1 MRQTWKGKTPQN
13 NSGADK
19 LRVFANSCLSFFGSR
34 LSVVKQT
41 FYKTGGNLRR
51 RYKCVYAPWFIF
63 CAVSFFLQILSVE
76 KSKDKKT
83 VLVMIDSLSGGGAER
98 VATILA
104 SALSGDYNVA
114 LLSVKEDSPR
124 YPIDAKVKLL
134 LMRQILRDGI
144 QINNGVRKRVL
155 KLLIR
160 YLKKRLRVDVSI
172 SFLYEM
178 NYLNVSS
185 KVSDKVVCCERN
197 NPFKGPRDSLRVE
210 QIKSIYE
217 QADHVVFQ
225 TEYVR
230 SLFSDSIK
238 EHSSIL
244 HNPISVACERKTVVK
259 KRIVNLGR
267 LVPQKN
273 QAMLIR
279 AFKRFHDLH
288 PDYTLSIYG
297 KTSGDDYY
305 LTPKLR
311 TLVKTLNLQE
321 AVLIEGRSW
330 QIHQD
335 IADAEF
341 FVLSSDFEGYSNAL
355 LEAMTMGFPCISTDC
370 EGSVEVVKN
379 GVNGLLVPRGDEDA
393 LLKAMLT
400 FAEQADFRERLG
412 KEAKKTSE
420 RFRQERVVQEWE
432 EMIERI

>member
-13 NSGADK
+13 NSGANK

-51 RYKCVYAPWFIF
+51 RFKCVYAPWFII
-63 CAVSFFLQILSVE
+63 CAGALFLQILSVE
-76 KSKDKKT
+76 RSKDKKT
-83 VLVMIDSLSGGGAER
+83 ILVMIDSLSRSGAER

-104 SALSGDYNVA
+104 SALSGGYNVV
-114 LLSVKEDSPR
+114 LLSAREDSPS

-134 LMRQILRDGI
+134 LMRQILRDGA
-144 QINNGVRKRVL
+144 QLNNYVRERVL
-155 KLLIR
+155 RTLVKI
-160 YLKKRLRVDVSI
+160 LKKRLRVDVSI

-178 NYLNVSS
+178 NRLNVSS

-197 NPFKGPRDSLRVE
+197 NPFKSPKDSLRLE

-225 TEYVR
+225 TEDVR

-244 HNPISVACERKTVVK
+244 HNPISVACERKNVVK

-279 AFKRFHDLH
+279 AFKRFHDLR
-288 PDYTLSIYG
+288 PEYTLSIYG
-297 KTSGDDYY
+297 RGYLKDD
-305 LTPKLR
+305 LKKL
-311 TLVKTLNLQE
+311 VENLNLKKVV
-321 AVLIEGRSW
+321 VLEGQSS
-330 QIHQD
+330 QIHRD

-341 FVLSSDFEGYSNAL
+341 FVLSSDYEGYSNAL

-370 EGSVEVVKN
+370 EGSTDAITN
-379 GVNGLLVPRGDEDA
+379 GVDGVIVPRGDEDA

>member
-13 NSGADK
+13 NSGANK

-41 FYKTGGNLRR
+41 FYKIGGNLRR
-51 RYKCVYAPWFIF
+51 RHKCVYAPWFIF

-114 LLSVKEDSPR
+114 LLSTKEDSPR

-134 LMRQILRDGI
+134 LMRQILRDGV
-144 QINNGVRKRVL
+144 QLNNYVRKRVL
-155 KLLIR
+155 RTLVKI
-160 YLKKRLRVDVSI
+160 LKKRLRVDVSI

-225 TEYVR
+225 TEDVR

-244 HNPISVACERKTVVK
+244 HNPISVARERKTVVK

-288 PDYTLSIYG
+288 PEYTLSIYG
-297 KTSGDDYY
+297 RGYLKDD
-305 LTPKLR
+305 LKKL
-311 TLVKTLNLQE
+311 VENLNLKKVV
-321 AVLIEGRSW
+321 VLEGQSS
-330 QIHQD
+330 QIHRD

-341 FVLSSDFEGYSNAL
+341 FVLSSDYEGYSNAL
-355 LEAMTMGFPCISTDC
+355 LEAMTMGLPCITTDC
-370 EGSVEVVKN
+370 EGSTDAISN
-379 GVNGLLVPRGDEDA
+379 GVDGVIVPRGDEDA
-393 LLKAMLT
+393 LFKAMLT
-400 FAEQADFRERLG
+400 FAEHEDFREQLG
-412 KEAKKTSE
+412 KQAKKTEE
-420 RFRQERVVQEWE
+420 RFQRKRIVQEWE
-432 EMIERI
+432 EMIKLI

>member
-341 FVLSSDFEGYSNAL
+341 FVLSIDFEGYSNAL
-355 LEAMTMGFPCISTDC
+355 LEAMTMGLPCISTDC
-370 EGSVEVVKN
+370 EGSTDAITN
-379 GVNGLLVPRGDEDA
+379 GVDGVIVPRGDEDA
-393 LLKAMLT
+393 LFKAMLT
-400 FAEQADFRERLG
+400 FAEHEDFREQLG
-412 KEAKKTSE
+412 KQAKKTEE
-420 RFRQERVVQEWE
+420 RFQRKRIVQEWE
-432 EMIERI
+432 EMIKLI